1 MKITICT
8 KEIDDVP
15 AIAATADGLAVEKA
29 RIVNAIGRGVAL
41 ESAVDIDVFPKSKRQ
56 EPKYKQGW

>member
-1 MKITICT
+1 M
-8 KEIDDVP
+8 
-15 AIAATADGLAVEKA
+15 ADGLAVEKA